1 MTFHYIHDEDLYG
14 RIKADLENSYT
25 LEALKNI
32 KKSLKPFFTGYLCKQ
47 DVAPEVPEAVNRVY
61 SASFVPTK
69 QSYAGLFALLFLSP
83 ENFAVYYQWLPQA
96 VQAVWL
102 DVIRENG
109 ISSQA
114 LILRHN
120 MYLPGIHTEQF
131 EMKHETAPNLCF
143 FSFDPYYN
151 STLDFIGKIRM
162 YYFYLP
168 PRIRSRVIPL
178 LFPAD
183 RYEIVPLDRLP
194 EQEGLTVY
202 ENKQEILTDIPVLKG
217 VEQQG
222 YLQLNSKGNVNQ
234 STVAAVTRRMDMSEF
249 FDSVIKEVASL
260 RGYLVLLLYTR
271 FRLPEEFA
279 DRPEKYI
286 RQVFNESLAND
297 FGWLV
302 PALLTHVKGFRDI
315 HKLNTPGKE
324 PFRKIVSALRS
335 LPAGKWVAFDNLL
348 LHWKLH
354 NEELTP
360 LPPSYLHKDYLKFRN
375 EAILR
380 DRYDT
385 LITEPFIKAVVFLLG
400 AFGIADIACG
410 AYSLSY
416 DSYYEP
422 LRYLRLTG
430 FGEYVLG
437 KKDTFTRINTRTEK
451 HYFEADENH
460 LIIRSL
466 EKGNSYEKLLLEMA
480 VPISATRYKVT
491 HISFLRTCKT
501 AADIENK
508 IDFFR
513 LFICSEPSET
523 WRAFFQSVRK
533 RVSPLAEVKTNYKL
547 FKLDPANTELL
558 RLIAQDPQIKKYV
571 LKVENHH
578 ILVKSQDINKIVE
591 RLKTYGY
598 LL

>member
-1 MTFHYIHDEDLYG
+1 MTFHYIHDADLYS
-14 RIKADLENSYT
+14 RIKADLENSYG
-25 LEALKNI
+25 LEALKNL
-32 KKSLKPFFTGYLCKQ
+32 KKSLKPFFTDYLPGQ
-47 DVAPEVPEAVNRVY
+47 GASPEVLEAVNRVY
-61 SASFVPTK
+61 SASFVPSK
-69 QSYAGLFALLFLSP
+69 QSYASLFALLFLSR
-83 ENFAVYYQWLPQA
+83 ENFAVYYRWLPRA
-96 VQAVWL
+96 IQAVWL

-120 MYLPGIHTEQF
+120 LYLPGIHTEQF
-131 EMKHETAPNLCF
+131 EMKRESAPHLCF

-151 STLDFIGKIRM
+151 STLDFIEKIRM

-168 PRIRSRVIPL
+168 PRIRSRIIPL
-178 LFPAD
+178 LFTPD
-183 RYEIVPLDRLP
+183 RYELVPLDRLP
-194 EQEGLTVY
+194 EQERLTSY
-202 ENKQEILTDIPVLKG
+202 ENKQEILIDIPVIKG

-234 STVAAVTRRMDMSEF
+234 STVAAVTRRMEMSEF

-260 RGYLVLLLYTR
+260 RGYLVLLLYTH

-279 DRPEKYI
+279 DSPEKYV
-286 RQVFNESLAND
+286 RQVFNESLAHD

-302 PALLTHVKGFRDI
+302 PALLMHVKGFRDI
-315 HKLNTPGKE
+315 RKLHTPGIE
-324 PFRKIVSALRS
+324 PFRKIVATLRS
-335 LPAGKWVAFDNLL
+335 LPAGKWVALENLL
-348 LHWKLH
+348 LHWKLN
-354 NEELTP
+354 NEELSP
-360 LPPSYLHKDYLKFRN
+360 LPQSYLHKDYLKFRN
-375 EAILR
+375 EAILC
-380 DRYDT
+380 DRYDS

-400 AFGIADIACG
+400 AFGIADIAYG
-410 AYSLSY
+410 DYSLSY

-422 LRYLRLTG
+422 LRYLRLTE

-437 KKDTFTRINTRTEK
+437 KKDTFTRINPHTEK
-451 HYFEADENH
+451 HYFEADEHN

-466 EKGNSYEKLLLEMA
+466 EKGNIYEKLLLEMA
-480 VPISATRYKVT
+480 VPISTTRYKVT

-513 LFICSEPSET
+513 LFICSEPSEI

-533 RVSPLAEVKTNYKL
+533 RVSPLAEVKTSYKL
-547 FKLDPANTELL
+547 FKLDPADIELL

-578 ILVKSQDINKIVE
+578 ILIKSQDIGKVVE

>member
-1 MTFHYIHDEDLYG
+1 MTFHYIHDEHLYG
-14 RIKADLENSYT
+14 RIKADLENSYS

-32 KKSLKPFFTGYLCKQ
+32 KKSLKPFFTGYLPGQ
-47 DVAPEVPEAVNRVY
+47 GVSPEALEAVRQAY
-61 SASFVPTK
+61 SASFVPSK
-69 QSYAGLFALLFLSP
+69 PGYAGLLALLFLSR
-83 ENFAVYYQWLPQA
+83 ENFAVYYQWLPQPI
-96 VQAVWL
+96 QAVWL
-102 DVIRENG
+102 DAIREHG

-120 MYLPGIHTEQF
+120 IYLPGIHTEQF
-131 EMKHETAPNLCF
+131 EMKHEIAPNLCF

-151 STLDFIGKIRM
+151 STLDFIEKIRM
-162 YYFYLP
+162 YHFYLP
-168 PRIRSRVIPL
+168 PRIQSRAITL

-183 RYEIVPLDRLP
+183 RYEIAPLDRLP
-194 EQEGLTVY
+194 EHEQLTIY
-202 ENKQEILTDIPVLKG
+202 ENKQEILTDIPVIKG
-217 VEQQG
+217 IEQQG
-222 YLQLNSKGNVNQ
+222 YLQLNNKGSVNQ
-234 STVAAVTRRMDMSEF
+234 SKVTAVTRRMEMGEF

-271 FRLPEEFA
+271 FGLPGKFA
-279 DRPEKYI
+279 DSPEKYV
-286 RQVFNESLAND
+286 RQVFSEALPND

-315 HKLNTPGKE
+315 HKLQAPGKE
-324 PFRKIVSALRS
+324 TFLKIVTTLRS
-335 LPAGKWVAFDNLL
+335 LPAGKWVSLDNLF
-348 LHWKLH
+348 LHWKVH
-354 NEELTP
+354 NEDLSP
-360 LPPSYLHKDYLKFRN
+360 LPQSYLHKDYLKFRN

-380 DRYDT
+380 DRYGT
-385 LITEPFIKAVVFLLG
+385 LITDPFIKAVVFLLG
-400 AFGIADIACG
+400 AFGIADLAYG

-416 DSYYEP
+416 DSYYES

-437 KKDTFTRINTRTEK
+437 KKDSFTRINAHTEK
-451 HYFEADENH
+451 HYFEADENN

-466 EKGNSYEKLLLEMA
+466 EKGNIYEKLLLEMA
-480 VPISATRYKVT
+480 VPISTTRYKVT

-513 LFICSEPSET
+513 LFICSEPSEI
-523 WRAFFQSVRK
+523 WRSFFQSVRK

-547 FKLDPANTELL
+547 FKLDPANIELL

-578 ILVKSQDINKIVE
+578 ILIKRQDINKVVE